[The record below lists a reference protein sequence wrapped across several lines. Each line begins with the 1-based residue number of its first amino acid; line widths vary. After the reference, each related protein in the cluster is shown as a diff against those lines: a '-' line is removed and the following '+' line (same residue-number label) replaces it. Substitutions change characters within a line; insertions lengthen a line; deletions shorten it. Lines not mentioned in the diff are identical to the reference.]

1 MGSID
6 FLNKDTNLLGLDF
19 LVVADTRLQ
28 EETDNECLDH
38 KLSNWIVEA
47 RFDSEDKLKHMGML
61 VLKSKL
67 SDYQINL
74 NITEK
79 PYFKNHYVQMQ
90 VVFISFTAY
99 TLESAFV
106 YTRETPSQAQ
116 LKLLNFFLKNIDL
129 ATLAQV

>member
-1 MGSID
+1 MG
-6 FLNKDTNLLGLDF
+6 GLDF

-67 SDYQINL
+67 SDYKTKI

-79 PYFKNHYVQMQ
+79 PYYRNHYVQMQ
-90 VVFISFTAY
+90 IVFISFRPY
-99 TLESAFV
+99 DLESAFV

-116 LKLLNFFLKNIDL
+116 LRMMKKELKNIDL
-129 ATLAQV
+129 VMGDF